1 MKRDLMTMA
10 LDLGDELI
18 IDNFAGGG
26 GTSTGLEWAFGRP
39 VDIAIN
45 HDPEALAMHAANHPH
60 TKHLCESVWD
70 VDPIKV
76 TGNQPVGLVW
86 LSPDCKHFSKAKGGK
101 PVEKK
106 IRGLAWVTLRWANK
120 CKPRVIMLENV
131 EEFKTWGP
139 LKMTMVDGEEVWH
152 PDPAKKGKTFDS
164 FIRQLRRQGY
174 DVEYGE
180 MRASDHDTPTIRKRF
195 FLVARRDGL
204 PIRWPAATHGAPKTL
219 AVQQGKLRA
228 HRTAAEC
235 IDWSLPCPSIFDRK
249 KPLADATLR
258 RIAKGIMRYVVDAAE
273 PFIVGQGGPIYSGK
287 PKSTA
292 EPFGTLTTE
301 NHRAIVLPTIV
312 PVTHQGGDRNESI
325 NEPFRTITG
334 AKRGEKALGVATL
347 VQVGYGEREG
357 QAPRALDIE
366 KPLGTVVGGASKHAL
381 VTAFLNEHAN
391 STNQRVMP
399 ADEPLRTICAQVKG
413 GHFSMVAASLV
424 GVGGRA
430 GDSRPRGADEP
441 TATITAK
448 GDTANATAFLAKHYT
463 GVVGSDL
470 DDPLGTVTSSDHHSL
485 VTAHITKF
493 RTGAVGSSLAE
504 PLHTVT
510 AGGNPARP
518 STGNTMGIIAA
529 KVARVGPDDVV
540 PCLSSQ
546 APIEQQAAAF
556 RILREAFA
564 ENTESDCANDAVAA
578 SSLVKLRG
586 TSTAAAMDEPLGTV
600 SAGGQHH
607 AEVRAF
613 LVKYYGSDQDPRL
626 EEPLHTVTS
635 RDRFG
640 LVTIKGQDYQIV
652 DIGLRMLA
660 PRELF
665 RAQGFPDSYIID
677 KAPDWDKLF
686 VDGQQVADIHSI
698 PWRTMTKSSQ
708 VRMCGNSVC
717 PPMARALIEA
727 NFGHER
733 EIARVA

>member
-60 TKHLCESVWD
+60 TRHLCESVWD
-70 VDPIKV
+70 VNPIKV
-76 TGNQPVGLVW
+76 TNNQPVGLVW

-106 IRGLAWVTLRWANK
+106 IRGLAWVTLRWAAK
-120 CKPRVIMLENV
+120 CKPRIIMLENV

-139 LKMTMVDGEEVWH
+139 LKMIMVDGVEVWY
-152 PDPAKKGKTFDS
+152 PDPAKKGKTFNS
-164 FIRQLRRQGY
+164 FKRQLEGHGY
-174 DVEYGE
+174 TVEFRELRGC
-180 MRASDHDTPTIRKRF
+180 DHDTPTIRKRLF
-195 FLVARRDGL
+195 MVARRDGL
-204 PIRWPAATHGAPKTL
+204 PIHWPVATHAAPKTL
-219 AVQQGKLRA
+219 AVRNGKLKPY
-228 HRTAAEC
+228 RTAAEC

-287 PKSTA
+287 PKSVE
-292 EPFGTLTTE
+292 EPFGTMTAE

-312 PVTHQGGDRNESI
+312 PVTHQGSDHNESI

-391 STNQRVMP
+391 ATNQRVMP

-413 GHFSMVAASLV
+413 GHFSMVAATL
-424 GVGGRA
+424 A
-430 GDSRPRGADEP
+430 PEP
-441 TATITAK
+441 GNQAV
-448 GDTANATAFLAKHYT
+448 DMAFLAKHYT

-470 DDPLGTVTSSDHHSL
+470 VDPLGTVTSSDHHSL

-493 RTGAVGSSLAE
+493 RTGAVGSSPAE

-518 STGNTMGIIAA
+518 STGNTMGIVTAHIQRDMGQSVGHAA
-529 KVARVGPDDVV
+529 D
-540 PCLSSQ
+540 
-546 APIEQQAAAF
+546 APLGTITAGGGGKSA
-556 RILREAFA
+556 L
-564 ENTESDCANDAVAA
+564 VA
-578 SSLVKLRG
+578 SSLIKLRG
-586 TSTAAAMDEPLGTV
+586 TSTAAGMDEPLGTV

-613 LVKYYGSDQDPRL
+613 LLKYYGSDQDPRL

-635 RDRFG
+635 KDRFG
-640 LVTIKGQDYQIV
+640 LVTIHGQDYQIV

-698 PWRTMTKSSQ
+698 PWRAMTKSSQ

-733 EIARVA
+733 AIARVA